1 MNQELATPIFMR
13 AVQQQYSFIQQ
24 QSHITWSDV
33 INRAGG
39 DNIDDDDNDDD
50 GWIVTTNAVATG
62 SSGMV
67 FLP

>member
-13 AVQQQYSFIQQ
+13 AVQQQHSSIQQ

-39 DNIDDDDNDDD
+39 DNIDDDDD
-50 GWIVTTNAVATG
+50 GWIVATNAVAAG

>member
-13 AVQQQYSFIQQ
+13 AVQQQHSSIQQ

-39 DNIDDDDNDDD
+39 DHIDDDD
-50 GWIVTTNAVATG
+50 GWIVTTNAVAAG

>member
-1 MNQELATPIFMR
+1 MR
-13 AVQQQYSFIQQ
+13 AVQQHYTFIQQ

-39 DNIDDDDNDDD
+39 DSIDDDD
-50 GWIVTTNAVATG
+50 GWIVTTNAVAAG
-62 SSGMV
+62 SNGMV

>member
-1 MNQELATPIFMR
+1 MNHELATPIFMR

-33 INRAGG
+33 VNRAGG
-39 DNIDDDDNDDD
+39 DNIDDDDD
-50 GWIVTTNAVATG
+50 GWIVTTNAVAAG